1 MKTYLKYAA
10 AGLGLALP
18 LACAS
23 IVVAQE
29 NQPHMQ
35 SALVDLQS
43 AKGELSVALHN
54 KNGHRVAA
62 LNLVNQ
68 AMDEVK
74 AGIAAGDD

>member
-1 MKTYLKYAA
+1 MKTYLKYVA
-10 AGLGLALP
+10 AGFGLAVP

-23 IVVAQE
+23 IVIAQE

-54 KNGHRVAA
+54 KNGHRVNA

-68 AMDEVK
+68 AIGEVQ
-74 AGIAAGDD
+74 AGIAAGDN